1 MNQRNTLLG
10 GAAMGG
16 TAVMIG
22 AFGAHAFKAS
32 LMAAG
37 RLETYELAVRYQ
49 FYHAFALLIV
59 GMVMNLN
66 PTRLMQYA
74 AYAFLLGILFFSGSL
89 YLLCLTG
96 YRMLGAITPVGGVL
110 FTVGWVLLF
119 IGVYKATKKSHT

>member
-22 AFGAHAFKAS
+22 
-32 LMAAG
+32 
-37 RLETYELAVRYQ
+37 
-49 FYHAFALLIV
+49 AFALLIV